1 METQDNKNMMDDFS
15 DDLTAVPVP
24 IEDFIDLHLFAPKD
38 IPAVVEEYLFQC
50 HERGWREVRI
60 IHGRGTGT
68 QRAIVHALLKKNSL
82 VAEFQD
88 APTHSGGW
96 GATIVRLKT

>member
-1 METQDNKNMMDDFS
+1 MDSPDDHNMIDDFS
-15 DDLTAVPVP
+15 DDESAVQVP
-24 IEDFIDLHLFAPKD
+24 IEGFIDLHLFAPKD

-68 QRAIVHALLKKNSL
+68 QRAIVHALLKTNSL

-88 APTHSGGW
+88 APPHFGGW
-96 GATIVRLKT
+96 GATMVRLKT